1 MNINLSCQASTF
13 RPTSLLP
20 TNKVSTLFYS
30 CVTLPV
36 TLHKFVLIH
45 GLCNSTLSNAKDDRM
60 PTQQDLRKI

>member
-13 RPTSLLP
+13 RPASLLL

-30 CVTLPV
+30 SVTT

-45 GLCNSTLSNAKDDRM
+45 VLCNSTLSSAKDDRM
-60 PTQQDLRKI
+60 PTQQDLRTI